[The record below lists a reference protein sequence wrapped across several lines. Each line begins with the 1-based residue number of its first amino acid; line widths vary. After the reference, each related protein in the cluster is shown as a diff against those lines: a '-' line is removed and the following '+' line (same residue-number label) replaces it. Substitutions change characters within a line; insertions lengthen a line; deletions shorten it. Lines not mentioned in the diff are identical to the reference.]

1 MCMHTQA
8 HISHMYTH
16 TCTYHTQAQ
25 TILHASHFEKYCL
38 IAPCTRAYCTLLAS
52 PVYASVNPI
61 SPRDVSMAE
70 HLRSRSCFVLHHLAG
85 SHFYLW
91 HGSKS
96 TPTMQSV
103 ARRALVRLRKRFEEP
118 SEVTVVKEGEEPS
131 VFWTLMEG
139 EGEYMSLAKC

>member
-1 MCMHTQA
+1 
-8 HISHMYTH
+8 
-16 TCTYHTQAQ
+16 
-25 TILHASHFEKYCL
+25 
-38 IAPCTRAYCTLLAS
+38 
-52 PVYASVNPI
+52 
-61 SPRDVSMAE
+61 MAE

-96 TPTMQSV
+96 TTTMQSV